1 MQKALLMASV
11 IIGDFLFQPAN
22 AQVDGEGGRLGE
34 DNPAM
39 CPFGGNYSPVLGFCF
54 VPATDK
60 QQFQAIYQD
69 QIIATDES
77 VDGLSSKIKAHFES
91 IFFPN
96 HPSRVDK
103 NPSNQSCTRSYSA
116 PFSEFTFTDRT
127 STSPPRVTGSFSV
140 KQNITQNG
148 CSSWS
153 GPSGPNS
160 TVYSMTYTIPVNIIE
175 GPVCPPESSNPNFY
189 VFSSGPYE
197 TTEGYNICY
206 YPAATPDNDDG
217 EDCPPDTIG
226 DCDIPDEPQ
235 CSIGGNGME
244 VCEADPNEK
253 CASYEHEGKTFYDCP
268 AGCGF
273 IQDKLFCTTE
283 PDSDGE
289 IPDMSKCFKVAT
301 GWACPPDSPTPD
313 DNIDNPEKPL
323 PDMTKGDFKETNKG
337 VETRLDA
344 TNSLLGDIAGT
355 GKATNQGIADLNAK
369 ALAANGILSQIRQN
383 TGATAGNTKDI
394 LDLLKE
400 NSEAE
405 PLELDNDWKSV
416 FSAGL
421 GITGDETIDDLTK
434 SEITLDQFKSE
445 FQWSSSSSQCPQP
458 RAINILSKTFYMD
471 WQPFCSAFNVLGYFI
486 LAAAY
491 FLSIRIA
498 FGGRT

>member
-11 IIGDFLFQPAN
+11 IIGAFLFQPSATAQQAEPNYCPLGGTYTDGKCTWSVGSEIRYVVISVTRTGHTYPSISAWN
-22 AQVDGEGGRLGE
+22 AYISSLTTGVDAYHSACMNQQYNLYESLISSDTEIIKPYTFPLQYRVTTRFYPRSQVNGVCQNQPMTETQQVYNHPTGAINAVQQTVE
-34 DNPAM
+34 I
-39 CPFGGNYSPVLGFCF
+39 CPPSAFPQFDQGP
-54 VPATDK
+54 
-60 QQFQAIYQD
+60 FQA
-69 QIIATDES
+69 E
-77 VDGLSSKIKAHFES
+77 
-91 IFFPN
+91 
-96 HPSRVDK
+96 
-103 NPSNQSCTRSYSA
+103 
-116 PFSEFTFTDRT
+116 
-127 STSPPRVTGSFSV
+127 
-140 KQNITQNG
+140 NG
-148 CSSWS
+148 
-153 GPSGPNS
+153 NN
-160 TVYSMTYTIPVNIIE
+160 Y
-175 GPVCPPESSNPNFY
+175 
-189 VFSSGPYE
+189 
-197 TTEGYNICY
+197 CY

-235 CSIGGNGME
+235 CSTGGNGME

-253 CASYEHEGKTFYDCP
+253 CSSYEHEGKTFYDCP
-268 AGCGF
+268 TGCGF
-273 IQDKLFCTTE
+273 IQDQLFCTTE

-289 IPDMSKCFKVAT
+289 IPDMSNCFKVAT

-313 DNIDNPEKPL
+313 DNIDNPEKTL

-471 WQPFCSAFNVLGYFI
+471 WQPFCTAFNVLGYFI